1 MLNIEFGGA
10 MDPYEV
16 GKDMTAGRGWL
27 RRREKTS
34 DRLEPEDLKGQVLSG
49 CEFME
54 NNGEW

>member
-1 MLNIEFGGA
+1 

-27 RRREKTS
+27 RRREKTF